1 MAVRNP
7 SEHWIG
13 PSSIVETPSR
23 AAGGAPNTA
32 HQKEKSENIFRMF
45 PKETSDFIGGVARP
59 VRRQWN
65 SA

>member
-13 PSSIVETPSR
+13 PQSIVETATR
-23 AAGGAPNTA
+23 AAGDAPNAA

-45 PKETSDFIGGVARP
+45 SKETSDFIDGVARP